1 MSGDLCNIYL
11 GMNMKTSLNFSGPA
25 TLVLPDG
32 TEIKGVGALVVEEC
46 DGRSRGSGTLEAK
59 SRNPVDLPALTAPSM
74 LRFRDAL
81 FTKVIITK
89 AETPRL
95 HFVTMGCA
103 VRDS

>member
-1 MSGDLCNIYL
+1 
-11 GMNMKTSLNFSGPA
+11 MKTSLNFSGTA

-32 TEIKGVGALVVEEC
+32 TEINGVGALSVEEF
-46 DGRSRGSGTLEAK
+46 DGTSRGSGTLEAK
-59 SRNPVDLPALTAPSM
+59 SRRQFELPALTAPSK

-89 AETPRL
+89 ADLPRL
-95 HFVTMGCA
+95 HFVTMGGA